1 MYICEASPVTKTTAT
16 TSGTVGGLEQKASP
30 PPSTQN
36 GLYAQQH
43 QTSAPPT
50 AEAGK
55 CIC

>member
-16 TSGTVGGLEQKASP
+16 TSGMVGGLEQKASP